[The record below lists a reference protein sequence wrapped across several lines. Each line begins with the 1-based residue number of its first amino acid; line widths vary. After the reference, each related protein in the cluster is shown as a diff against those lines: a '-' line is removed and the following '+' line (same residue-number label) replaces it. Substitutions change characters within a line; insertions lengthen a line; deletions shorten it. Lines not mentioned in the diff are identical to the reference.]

1 MSKRGFA
8 LATAL
13 VGGFW
18 AAHAVADPAPPPPLP
33 TSYLYSF
40 VGITDNLLANRFE
53 VDLEDFQT
61 TGTASVAGQVP
72 GLPAAPIARGQAS
85 AQYGVLGALAE
96 TFGQA
101 QPFPDSFPLP
111 GGYAAVAGAIFT
123 DSFTITGGTGTAF
136 TSTTLSGVVGPNP
149 DALMAYV
156 LLKSTA
162 PFNDLEAL
170 EIQLGEIIA
179 TGMLPT
185 GLEVVHAAIAT
196 PSLPLDPLPTGSY
209 SYTDGVPIYLAGVLL
224 TYAEQ
229 DGSAIFNATARFG
242 ITPTGSL
249 LTDSGLVYAQAVPEP
264 GTWAMMIAGVALLGF
279 VARRRVARA

>member
-1 MSKRGFA
+1 MSKRRFA

-18 AAHAVADPAPPPPLP
+18 AAHAVADLAPPPPLP

-40 VGITDNLLANRFE
+40 VGITNNLLANPFE

-61 TGTASVAGQVP
+61 TGTASVAGQV
-72 GLPAAPIARGQAS
+72 APIARGQAS

-101 QPFPDSFPLP
+101 QPFPDAFP

-136 TSTTLSGVVGPNP
+136 TSTNLSGVVGPNA
-149 DALMAYV
+149 DSLMAYV
-156 LLKSTA
+156 LLKSVD
-162 PFNDLEAL
+162 PFSDLEAL

-209 SYTDGVPIYLAGVLL
+209 TYVDGVPIYLAGVLL

-229 DGSAIFNATARFG
+229 DGSAVFNATARFG

-249 LTDSGLVYAQAVPEP
+249 LTNSGLVYAQAVPEP